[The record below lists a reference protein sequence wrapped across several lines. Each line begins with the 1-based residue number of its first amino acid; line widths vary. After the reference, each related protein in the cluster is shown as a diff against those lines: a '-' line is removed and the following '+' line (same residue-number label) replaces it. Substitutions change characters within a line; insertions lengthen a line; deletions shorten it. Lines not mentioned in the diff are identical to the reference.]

1 MISCPKCG
9 SFRYQKR
16 GIKSNGNPQFFC
28 TSQEHPIGESRWW
41 TDKAEKQ
48 ILNETKTKEVL
59 SPKILLFDIET
70 SHMLVKT
77 FSLYNDAIPH
87 TDIVDDWF
95 ILSFSAKWLYDD
107 VMIEYCVTP
116 KEAKERDD
124 FRIVKEL
131 NNLLNKADIIIAH
144 NGSAF
149 DVKKANTR
157 FAFYDLAPPFNYR
170 EIDTL
175 RMARTYF
182 KFSSNRLDYL
192 GEFLGLG
199 RKIQNEKGLWDRC
212 EDGEKESLEKM
223 VEYCSQDVRLLE
235 NIYLKLRPFAKNH
248 PSLALYGEIE
258 NTNYCPVCGATDTI
272 KLDLSKIYDN
282 RFLVGRCSSCNAPVR
297 GKKDYLPVEIKR
309 KMFKRN

>member
-1 MISCPKCG
+1 MISCPICG
-9 SFRYQKR
+9 SFKYQKR
-16 GIKSNGNPQFFC
+16 GIKASGNPQFFC
-28 TSQEHPIGESRWW
+28 TSSEHPITEGRWW
-41 TDKAEKQ
+41 TESKPEETEKA
-48 ILNETKTKEVL
+48 
-59 SPKILLFDIET
+59 SPPSSGPKILLFDIET
-70 SHMLVKT
+70 SHMVVKT

-87 TDIVDDWF
+87 TDIVNDWF

-107 VMIEYCVTP
+107 VMIEHSVTS

-131 NNLLNKADIIIAH
+131 NALLNKADIIIAH

-157 FAFYDLAPPFNYR
+157 FAFYDLEPPYAYR

-175 RMARTYF
+175 RMARSYF

-212 EDGEKESLEKM
+212 ENGEEESLSKM

-235 NIYLKLRPFAKNH
+235 NIYLKIRPFAKNH
-248 PSLALYGEIE
+248 PSLSLYGEGDGIH
-258 NTNYCPVCGATDTI
+258 CPVCFAQDTI
-272 KLDLSKIYDN
+272 EFLYSKLYDN
-282 RFLVGRCSSCNAPVR
+282 KYMVGRCKSCGSPVR
-297 GKKDYLPVEIKR
+297 SKKNYLTQETKV
-309 KMFKRN
+309 MNQVSRN